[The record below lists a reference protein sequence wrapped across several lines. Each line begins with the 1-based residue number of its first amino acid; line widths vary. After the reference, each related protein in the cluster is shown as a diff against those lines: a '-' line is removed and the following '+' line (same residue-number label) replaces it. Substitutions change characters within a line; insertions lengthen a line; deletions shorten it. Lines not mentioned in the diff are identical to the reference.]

1 MYLKK
6 IFKYKKIIKIN
17 IILLLFFTILP
28 SLSLFTYRRIR
39 SLYYTVVNKS
49 LNPIANYP
57 IYEDKKIAHEIFI
70 DYQSLK
76 NEYKSFI
83 GWRPLKTNKKHIT
96 INGKY
101 HTRKSEGEEINNS
114 TWFFGGSTM
123 WGTGVSDSYTI
134 PSFFYKVSG
143 QKVMN
148 FGQLSWTSR
157 QSLAQLI
164 TLLGDGLNP
173 SIVIFYDGINDVNIG
188 CRSEIK
194 EVSVHARENIIQK
207 SINNNLLFKISKD
220 LKYPI
225 DKLIQK
231 FKNSRYTYDCDF
243 NQYKANQIA
252 DHLINNWYTAYLIL
266 KAKNINFYAILQP
279 SLFTS
284 EAPYDYFSRKEK
296 TLLINKRKQFNTV
309 NRIIVKKIASKCK
322 QDKLF
327 CNSIINGQEWIKT
340 KSNIFLDF
348 SHLNNEG
355 NLIIARKMFLEINK

>member
-1 MYLKK
+1 MYLKR

-17 IILLLFFTILP
+17 IIFLLIFTILP
-28 SLSLFTYRRIR
+28 SLSLFTYKRIR
-39 SLYYTVVNKS
+39 SLYYATINKS

-57 IYEDKKIAHEIFI
+57 IYEDKNIAHEIFI

-83 GWRPLKTNKKHIT
+83 GWRPLKTNKKHIK
-96 INGKY
+96 INGNY
-101 HTRKSEGEEINNS
+101 HTRVSEGEEINNS

-123 WGTGVSDSYTI
+123 WGTGVSDSETI
-134 PSFFYKVSG
+134 PSIFSKVSG

-164 TLLGDGLNP
+164 TLLGDGLKP
-173 SIVIFYDGINDVNIG
+173 SKVIFYDGVNDVNIG

-194 EVSVHARENIIQK
+194 DVSVHARENVIK
-207 SINNNLLFKISKD
+207 NALNNNLLFKISKD

-231 FKNSRYTYDCDF
+231 FKNSRYTYDCDL
-243 NQYKANQIA
+243 NEYKVNQIA

-279 SLFTS
+279 SIFTS
-284 EAPYDYFSRKEK
+284 EAPYDYFSKKEIN
-296 TLLINKRKQFNTV
+296 LLSNKRKQFNTV
-309 NRIIVKKIASKCK
+309 NKVIVKKIKSKCK

-327 CNSIINGQEWIKT
+327 CNSIIDGQGWIKT
-340 KSNIFLDF
+340 KSKIFLDF
-348 SHLNNEG
+348 SHLNSEG
-355 NLIIARKMFLEINK
+355 NFIIARKMLLEINK